1 VEAFSPGAVCIF
13 RKGAQGRVES
23 GRRYSASRRSDSRIR
38 RRRRGIVAGV
48 AALSL
53 SLIAT
58 ATLET
63 YSGADLARAAVQR
76 AKSFVELMQQ
86 RSPGK
91 RTKGQLAIN
100 KRKASL
106 RHERA
111 LPKVV
116 AGVSILPPNLTPPL
130 FDFVAPPLPMRM
142 ASLEAVPIGPLAF
155 TGGPPPLFPFTGAPG
170 ILIPPNAPTDTPTVT
185 PTVTNPPPVIT
196 PLAVPEPATW
206 AMMILGFSLMGWQ
219 TRRVRAERQVVA
231 G

>member
-1 VEAFSPGAVCIF
+1 VCIF

-23 GRRYSASRRSDSRIR
+23 GRRFSASRRSDSRIR

-91 RTKGQLAIN
+91 RTRGQLAIN
-100 KRKASL
+100 KRKAPL

-116 AGVSILPPNLTPPL
+116 AGVPILPPNLTPPL

-170 ILIPPNAPTDTPTVT
+170 ILIPPNAPTVT
-185 PTVTNPPPVIT
+185 PTGPNPPPVIT

-219 TRRVRAERQVVA
+219 TRRARAERQVVA